1 MDEGDTPVGMGRY
14 GDLDYSRLAKR
25 SFLFGVSL
33 FVIGLIGQVVLPAVL
48 AAPPAWELMLLFDL
62 EAIGLVVFFFSPLV
76 FGVVLPLTE

>member
-25 SFLFGVSL
+25 SFLFGLS
-33 FVIGLIGQVVLPAVL
+33 
-48 AAPPAWELMLLFDL
+48 LFDL
-62 EAIGLVVFFFSPLV
+62 EAIGLVVSFFSPLV